1 MKNFFKKNFFT
12 IIGWILSV
20 IWLMIVASLLYTHD
34 LPRDLNAIGDFVAG
48 MASPLAFLWVV
59 IGYYQSQ
66 EALRLQAKELSQ
78 SSEALVHQVN
88 EMRVATTLQKEQ
100 LEQVKNQ
107 FQNTVLSEK
116 YNLQPFFDL
125 RIKSI
130 EDIEET
136 DDFYKFITFELECI
150 DGSARFI
157 TLFNEKDKNSSF
169 DRINQIT
176 KGKIDVIQID
186 VIVKDDIKLHGLI
199 FSLSY
204 FDVRGNMASQEYML
218 TVNGQIKEM
227 VHSRTLVT

>member
-1 MKNFFKKNFFT
+1 MKNFFKNNFLIT
-12 IIGWILSV
+12 IGWILSL
-20 IWLMIVASLLYTHD
+20 IWLMIVVSLLHSHA
-34 LPRDLNAIGDFVAG
+34 LPSNLNEIGDFVAG

-88 EMRVATTLQKEQ
+88 EMRVATKLQKEQ
-100 LEQVKNQ
+100 LDQVKNQ
-107 FQNTVLSEK
+107 FENTILSEK

-130 EDIEET
+130 VDIEEI

-150 DGSARFI
+150 EGSARFI
-157 TLFNEKDKNSSF
+157 TLYNQKDRNGSF

-176 KGKIDVIQID
+176 KGKIEVLQID
-186 VIVKDDIKLHGLI
+186 VVVKDDVKLHGLI

-204 FDVRGNMASQEYML
+204 FDVRGNIASQEYMM
-218 TVNGQIKEM
+218 TINGQSKEM
-227 VHSRTLVT
+227 VHSRTMIT